1 MTPFSHKSAPVSIY
15 IHIPFCEYICTYCAF
30 NTYLDDDLIEP
41 YVDAVVSEVE
51 YIGRAQP
58 GLSVYTVFYGGGT
71 PGILSLSQVARI
83 QAALENFFDL
93 GSLQEVTL
101 ETNPENVTFEYA
113 AGLRDL
119 GVNRLSIGMQSAIQR
134 ELELYG
140 RQHSPEAVVQAV
152 ENARSADFRN
162 ISLDVIFGTPG
173 QAIADW
179 QRTLDFAAGMKPE
192 NVSLYGLELHGGTP
206 LTIAIQSGQLTLPD
220 DDVTV
225 AMYELAGSVLKTAGF
240 QQYEISNWA
249 QPGYESQHNIQ
260 YWRNL
265 PYLGI
270 GAGAHGYAAGK
281 RTIVKRAP
289 SRYIDSFND
298 VPSGLTFPRTPAT
311 SKIVPVSQEDE
322 ISETIMMGMRMT
334 QEGIDRR
341 RFAARFGVDIYSL
354 KQAAIDK
361 HVQSGLLELTETTL
375 RLTEE
380 GRLIS
385 NFVLVDLI

>member
-1 MTPFSHKSAPVSIY
+1 MPVSQQSSPVSIY

-30 NTYLDDDLIEP
+30 NTYLADDLVTP
-41 YVDAVVSEVE
+41 YVEALVHEIES
-51 YIGRAQP
+51 IALSKP
-58 GLSVYTVFYGGGT
+58 GLAIHTVFFGGGT
-71 PGILSLSQVARI
+71 PGMLSLEQLAQI
-83 QAALENFFDL
+83 QTALRQAFDL
-93 GSLQEVTL
+93 DDVHEVTL
-101 ETNPENVTFEYA
+101 ETNPENVTLEYA
-113 AGLRDL
+113 AGLREL
-119 GVNRLSIGMQSAIQR
+119 GIDRLSIGMQSAIQR

-140 RQHSPEAVVQAV
+140 RGHLPDAAMRAVD
-152 ENARSADFRN
+152 NARSAGFQN

-173 QAIADW
+173 QSIDDW
-179 QRTLDFAAGMKPE
+179 RHTLDFAVKLAPE

-206 LTIAIQSGQLTLPD
+206 LTGAVRAGKMTLPD
-220 DDVTV
+220 DEVT
-225 AMYELAGSVLKTAGF
+225 ASMYELAGDALKAAGF
-240 QQYEISNWA
+240 EQYEISNWS

-289 SRYIDSFND
+289 SRYVDSFKD
-298 VPSGLTFPRTPAT
+298 DSPIFAFPQTPAT
-311 SKIVPVSQEDE
+311 SKISAVSREDE

-334 QEGIDRR
+334 HEGIDRA
-341 RFAARFGVDIYSL
+341 RFAARFGEDIYAIKRS
-354 KQAAIDK
+354 AIDK
-361 HVQSGLLELTETTL
+361 HLKNGLLELTDTTL
-375 RLTEE
+375 RLTEQ